1 MICTMLEVAVKLEV
15 VLIQL
20 HNDEAKV
27 LSIDFSTL
35 LLTIS

>member
-20 HNDEAKV
+20 LNDEAKV
-27 LSIDFSTL
+27 LSIDFLTL